1 MANFAYTARD
11 EAGGQVSGTLMAAS
25 IAEATQMLRADRKY
39 PTSVQPAGEL
49 GNEVPEFSNTG
60 IKVSRK
66 EVIQFAT
73 QLAIM
78 METGVPLSDA
88 LSCIS
93 SQTTLP
99 KLKQLVEDVSQQVQ
113 AGSDFS
119 SALKRHPRSFPRLFT
134 ALIQASEKTGMMS
147 KLIVRATN
155 YLRDEQDTVRKVKG
169 ALIYPGIMMSFAV
182 LTTIFLLAFVL
193 PKFTSIYAAK
203 AAALPMPTK
212 ILMKASDFIVGNWIG
227 LIIGTIMAAI
237 AGFFYFR
244 TDGGRRVWHYVQ
256 LRIPLMGGMFQK
268 LHLSRGLRMVGTMA
282 GAGVNLVDCVST
294 AQDLCSNSYFR
305 DLWTNVSDQ
314 IQTGKQLS
322 EPMFQSPLVPKSVSQ
337 MISSAE
343 KSGKL
348 AMVME
353 QIAAYAETELKEK
366 IAELTRCIEPI
377 MIMVMGIIIG
387 GVALALLLPIFTISR
402 VMSH

>member
-1 MANFAYTARD
+1 MPNYAFTAR
-11 EAGGQVSGTLMAAS
+11 EESGGQVSGTIMAAS
-25 IAEATQMLRADRKY
+25 VTEATQMLRADRKY
-39 PTSVQPAGEL
+39 PTSVELAGETS
-49 GNEVPEFSNTG
+49 NEVPEFSNTG
-60 IKVSRK
+60 IKVPRK
-66 EVIQFAT
+66 DVIQFAT

-78 METGVPLSDA
+78 METGVPISDA
-88 LSCIS
+88 LDCIS
-93 SQTTLP
+93 MQAANP
-99 KLKQLVEDVSQQVQ
+99 KVKQLVEDLNQQVR
-113 AGSDFS
+113 AGNDFS

-134 ALIQASEKTGMMS
+134 ALIQASEKSGMMS

-155 YLRDEQDTVRKVKG
+155 YMRDEQDTVRKVKG

-193 PKFTSIYAAK
+193 PKFTAIYAAK
-203 AAALPMPTK
+203 AAALPLPTK
-212 ILMKASDFIVGNWIG
+212 ILMKASDFIVGNWIA
-227 LIIGTIMAAI
+227 LIIGTTVAAV

-244 TDGGRRVWHYVQ
+244 TEGGKRVWHYTQ
-256 LRIPLMGGMFQK
+256 LRIPLLGGMFRK

-294 AQDLCSNSYFR
+294 AQDLCANSYFR
-305 DLWTNVSDQ
+305 DLWSSVSDQ

-322 EPMFQSPLVPKSVSQ
+322 EPMFQSPLVPRSVSQ

-353 QIAAYAETELKEK
+353 QIAAYAEQELKEK
-366 IAELTRCIEPI
+366 IADLTRCIEPI